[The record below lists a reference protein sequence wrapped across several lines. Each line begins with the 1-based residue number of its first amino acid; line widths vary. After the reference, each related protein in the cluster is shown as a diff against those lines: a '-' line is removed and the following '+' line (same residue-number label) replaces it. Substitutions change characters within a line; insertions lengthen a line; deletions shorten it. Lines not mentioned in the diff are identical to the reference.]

1 MLRFIIMFVFGMV
14 YGAVLFLYGY
24 NAAEKNF
31 ANELTNLIKRLPE
44 DIQNIVINEMETQ
57 MKEAMED

>member
-1 MLRFIIMFVFGMV
+1 MLRFIVIFVIGLV
-14 YGAVLFLYGY
+14 CGAVWFLYGY
-24 NAAEKNF
+24 NSAQKNF